1 MSDLVKKLLNFV
13 ATLLIKYLDKPEA
26 SVVDEP
32 QDSNKIQNES
42 AQAVANQDQPYAT
55 DQEKKTTL
63 EPTETNTQGPGVT
76 HCLWKPLSD
85 TSPELVVVVAA
96 DTIRREHLFIEFFDK
111 NGKPIGLKTNKSYS
125 DHRGNKL
132 SDHKLG
138 RFNFKPGFK
147 VEDLEKRA
155 PISVQFF
162 IKIDK
167 QKYHCKV
174 GGLDK
179 FVVTDLTKRWVCS
192 NGKVKADPK

>member
-13 ATLLIKYLDKPEA
+13 ANLLFKYYTDPVDVAEESKPLPQQPVPVEDKISTLDDPK
-26 SVVDEP
+26 
-32 QDSNKIQNES
+32 
-42 AQAVANQDQPYAT
+42 
-55 DQEKKTTL
+55 
-63 EPTETNTQGPGVT
+63 ETNVQGAGVT

-111 NGKPIGLKTNKSYS
+111 NEKPIGLKTNKSYS

-147 VEDLEKRA
+147 VEDLKNRA
-155 PISVQFF
+155 PISVGFF
-162 IKIDK
+162 IKIGNV
-167 QKYHCKV
+167 KYHCKV

-179 FVVTDLTKRWVCS
+179 FEIKDVTKRWVCS
-192 NGKVKADPK
+192 KGKVRLDPKK

>member
-1 MSDLVKKLLNFV
+1 MSHLVKKLLNFL
-13 ATLLIKYLDKPEA
+13 ANWLLKHYTDPVDVGDEPKPLPEQSPSNEDKPH
-26 SVVDEP
+26 
-32 QDSNKIQNES
+32 
-42 AQAVANQDQPYAT
+42 
-55 DQEKKTTL
+55 KTTL
-63 EPTETNTQGPGVT
+63 EPTETDLTGPGVT

-96 DTIRREHLFIEFFDK
+96 DTIRKEHLFMEFFDK
-111 NGKPIGLKTNKSYS
+111 NDKPIKLKTNTSYS

-132 SDHKLG
+132 DDHKLG

-167 QKYHCKV
+167 QKHRCKV

-179 FVVTDLTKRWVCS
+179 FVIKDLTKRWVCS
-192 NGKVKADPK
+192 KGKVKADPK